1 MTRRAI
7 PTARPNASHVSRF
20 SDLERLPLEK
30 SAKSVKAPRRRTPP
44 RIAPSTMADVAA
56 TAGVS
61 TASVSRVLNAP
72 EKVSAELRTRVEAAV
87 EKLAYVRHGSAR
99 ALAARRFQTI
109 GAVVPTL
116 GVATFATGI
125 DALQERLES
134 QGFSLLVAC
143 AHYDPEA
150 EARQIRKLLEHGID
164 GLVLVGQQR
173 RPEIYNRLDAAG
185 IPYAC
190 TYTLASQSGLCVG
203 YDNADA
209 SRRMVDY
216 LVQLGHR
223 RFCLI
228 TSPTDNN
235 DRIAARFA
243 GALSVISQANL
254 PAPEVV
260 EAPYAVSEGRA
271 ALRSALD
278 RDPRITAVV
287 CTTDLHALGAVAEA
301 RVLGLPVPS
310 RLSITGYD
318 DLEIVAEI
326 DPPLT
331 TVHVPSREIGLRVA
345 DMLMATIIGRP
356 TTQVVELSASIVVR
370 GSTARAP
377 DLGAK

>member
-1 MTRRAI
+1 
-7 PTARPNASHVSRF
+7 
-20 SDLERLPLEK
+20 
-30 SAKSVKAPRRRTPP
+30 
-44 RIAPSTMADVAA
+44 MAHVAA
-56 TAGVS
+56 VAGVS

-72 EKVSAELRTRVEAAV
+72 EKVSPELRARVEAAV

-116 GVATFATGI
+116 GVATFAAGI

-143 AHYDPEA
+143 AHYDPDV
-150 EARQIRKLLEHGID
+150 EARQIRSLLEHGID
-164 GLVLVGQQR
+164 GLVLVGHQR
-173 RPEIYNRLDAAG
+173 RPEIYRRLDAAG
-185 IPYAC
+185 IPYVC
-190 TYTLASQSGLCVG
+190 TYTLANQDGLCVG
-203 YDNADA
+203 YDNGAA

-216 LVQLGHR
+216 LIQLGHR

-228 TSPTDNN
+228 TTPTQNN
-235 DRIAARFA
+235 DRIAARFTA
-243 GALSVISQANL
+243 AFETIASADL
-254 PAPEVV
+254 PTPQVV
-260 EAPYAVSEGRA
+260 EAPYAVGEGRA
-271 ALRSALD
+271 ALRSAIE
-278 RDPRITAVV
+278 RDPEITAVV

-310 RLSITGYD
+310 RLSITGFD
-318 DLEIVAEI
+318 DLDIVAEI

-345 DMLMATIIGRP
+345 DMLIATILGRP
-356 TTQVVELSASIVVR
+356 TTPVIELSASVVVR